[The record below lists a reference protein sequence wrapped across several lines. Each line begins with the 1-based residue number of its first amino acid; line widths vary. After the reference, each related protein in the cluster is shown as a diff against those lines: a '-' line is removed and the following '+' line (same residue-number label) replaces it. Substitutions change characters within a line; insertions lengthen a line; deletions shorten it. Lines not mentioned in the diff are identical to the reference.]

1 MNVLLRIASIID
13 AINER
18 IGRWSSWLVVI
29 MVAIGVWNVIARYV
43 GQFIGVNLASNTY
56 IELQWYLFSI
66 VFFLGA
72 AYVLLKDEHVRVDV
86 LYNRMS
92 PRRRAWI
99 NLLGSAL
106 FLIPFCLIVLYVSWR
121 PVSFSWRIMEG
132 SPDPGGLPRYP
143 IKSMIMVCF
152 SLLLLQ
158 GISEIIKSAAI
169 LTGHREAPEALSEA
183 EHLAREAAAAIEAR
197 PQGGA

>member
-1 MNVLLRIASIID
+1 MNVLLRVASIID
-13 AINER
+13 AINYR

-56 IELQWYLFSI
+56 IELQWYLFSV

-72 AYVLLKDEHVRVDV
+72 AYVLLEDEHVRVDV

-92 PRRRAWI
+92 PQRRALV
-99 NLLGSAL
+99 NLLGSLL

-158 GISEIIKSAAI
+158 GISETIKSAAI
-169 LTGHREAPEALSEA
+169 LTGHREAPEAISEA
-183 EHLAREAAAAIEAR
+183 EHVAREAAAAR
-197 PQGGA
+197 PHGGA